1 MGKPLN
7 LPADL
12 IKDWARKHAAANA
25 KLEGHELPDDFVR
38 SVQVQQFLNM
48 RREGGLTRRPPDP
61 SLGLEAVVN
70 ANGEIVTWV

>member
-12 IKDWARKHAAANA
+12 IKDWARRQAAASA
-25 KLEGHELPDDFVR
+25 KLEGREVPAGYVR
-38 SVQVQQFLNM
+38 PQRVLEYLEYVK
-48 RREGGLTRRPPDP
+48 RTKGVAPDP
-61 SLGLEAVVN
+61 SLGLEPVRN